1 MNERIKELRLK
12 LGLSQEDFG
21 RRLGVGRG
29 AITNIELN
37 KVEPKPLFVDL
48 ICERFHANKEW
59 LETGKEPMFSDE
71 LPEDELAAIWAQIK
85 VSDDNLIKAI
95 IKSYWQLGDSD
106 KAAVRKMV
114 DNMLEELDKK
124 KNPGD

>member
-48 ICERFHANKEW
+48 ICEQFRANKEW
-59 LETGKEPMFSDE
+59 LETGKEPMFSDG
-71 LPEDELAAIWAQIK
+71 LPEDELATIWAQIK
-85 VSDDNLIKAI
+85 ASDDDLIKAI
-95 IKSYWQLGDSD
+95 IKSYWQLSDSD

-114 DNMLEELDKK
+114 DKMADKLIAE
-124 KNPGD
+124 

>member
-48 ICERFHANKEW
+48 ICEQFHANKEW
-59 LETGKEPMFSDE
+59 LETGSGPMLSDS
-71 LPEDELAAIWAQIK
+71 LSEDELATIWAQIK
-85 VSDDNLIKAI
+85 VSDDDLIKAI
-95 IKSYWQLGDSD
+95 IKSYWQLSDSD

-114 DNMLEELDKK
+114 DKMADKLIAE
-124 KNPGD
+124 

>member
-48 ICERFHANKEW
+48 ICEQFRVSKEW
-59 LETGKEPMFSDE
+59 LETGDGPMLSDS
-71 LPEDELAAIWAQIK
+71 LSEDELATIWAQIK
-85 VSDDNLIKAI
+85 VSDDDLIKAI
-95 IKSYWQLGDSD
+95 IKSYWQLNDSD

-114 DNMLEELDKK
+114 DKMADKLIAE
-124 KNPGD
+124 

>member
-1 MNERIKELRLK
+1 MNKRIKELRLK

-48 ICERFHANKEW
+48 ICEQFRVNKEW
-59 LETGKEPMFSDE
+59 LETGDGPMLSDS
-71 LPEDELAAIWAQIK
+71 LSEDELATIWAQIK
-85 VSDDNLIKAI
+85 VSDDDLIKAI
-95 IKSYWQLGDSD
+95 IKSYWQLSESN

-114 DNMLEELDKK
+114 DKLIAE
-124 KNPGD
+124 

>member
-48 ICERFHANKEW
+48 ICEQFRVNKEW
-59 LETGKEPMFSDE
+59 LETGKEPMFSDG
-71 LPEDELAAIWAQIK
+71 LPEDELATIWAQIK
-85 VSDDNLIKAI
+85 ASDDDLIKAVV
-95 IKSYWQLGDSD
+95 KSYWQLSESN

-114 DNMLEELDKK
+114 DKMLAE
-124 KNPGD
+124 

>member
-48 ICERFHANKEW
+48 ICEQFRVNKEW
-59 LETGKEPMFSDE
+59 LETGDGPMLADM
-71 LPEDELAAIWAQIK
+71 LPEGELATIWAQIK
-85 VSDDNLIKAI
+85 TPDDDLIKAI
-95 IKSYWQLGDSD
+95 IKSYWQLNDSD

-114 DNMLEELDKK
+114 DKMADKLIAE
-124 KNPGD
+124 

>member
-37 KVEPKPLFVDL
+37 KVKPKPLFVDL
-48 ICERFHANKEW
+48 ICEQFRVNKEW
-59 LETGKEPMFSDE
+59 LETGDGPMLADA
-71 LPEDELAAIWAQIK
+71 LPEGELATIWAQIK
-85 VSDDNLIKAI
+85 TSDDDLIKAI
-95 IKSYWQLGDSD
+95 IKNYWQLNDND

-114 DNMLEELDKK
+114 DKMADKLIAE
-124 KNPGD
+124 

>member
-48 ICERFHANKEW
+48 ICEQFRVNKEW
-59 LETGKEPMFSDE
+59 LETGDGPMLADA
-71 LPEDELAAIWAQIK
+71 LTEDELATVWAQIK
-85 VSDDNLIKAI
+85 TSDDDLIKAI
-95 IKSYWQLGDSD
+95 IKSYWQLSDSG

-114 DNMLEELDKK
+114 DRFVNECAE
-124 KNPGD
+124 

>member
-48 ICERFHANKEW
+48 ICEQFRVNKEW
-59 LETGKEPMFSDE
+59 LETGDGPMLADA
-71 LPEDELAAIWAQIK
+71 LPEDELATIWAQIK
-85 VSDDNLIKAI
+85 TPDDDLIKAI
-95 IKSYWQLGDSD
+95 IKSYWQLNDSD

-114 DNMLEELDKK
+114 DKMLAE
-124 KNPGD
+124 